1 MTQVTDLVE
10 PRRTSGWTPVLTGLD
25 TLRQFL
31 LPLVV
36 VLAFNAGDVM
46 QSAIS
51 AGGLIIVFTGSRVV
65 YWLRQRW
72 WVEGDRLRVRS
83 GLFQIDDRTIPV
95 DRIQRID
102 RNQTL
107 LSRFLDLFELKAET
121 AGGSGSELSLRYLSA
136 AEADA
141 LERWLEERR
150 QGDLAV
156 RQNAEGEEL
165 LTATPFRD
173 LIIGGATSNRIG
185 ALAVLVGTAFQM
197 FDDATSNTYEI
208 IERWFPAIAEPFSS
222 GADAIVAGALIVLLA
237 LVVGWIASI
246 ATTVLRFF
254 EFRLVLNGDELRR
267 SHGLL
272 SRFQASSPLHRIQA
286 ARIEQPLLRRLL
298 GYSSVIAETA
308 GSPGGDSGGSGMLTP
323 IAPNGP
329 ALALVARV
337 LGPEETEITSLQPV
351 SRLTIRRGQIRALIV
366 LSIPTAAIVFLASG
380 AVAWVGAPIV
390 AVAIA
395 VWYSRARYRALGY
408 RVSDGHVV
416 TREGVLTRR
425 WWSVPLPKVQTVAVR
440 RSPFQRRLG
449 LATVSVDTAGGRAA
463 IRIVDLPEDLADQIG
478 KLLIDKS
485 TTSYNPD
492 AV

>member
-1 MTQVTDLVE
+1 MNDLGE
-10 PRRTSGWTPVLTGLD
+10 PRRTSGWTPLLTAFDL
-25 TLRQFL
+25 LRQFI

-36 VLAFNAGDVM
+36 VIAFNAGDIA

-51 AGGLIIVFTGSRVV
+51 AGGLIAVLSASRLVS
-65 YWLRQRW
+65 WLRQRW

-83 GLFQIDDRTIPV
+83 GLLQIDDRTIPV

-107 LSRFLDLFELKAET
+107 ASRFLGLYELKAET

-136 AEADA
+136 VEADA

-150 QGDLAV
+150 HGDLGEQQIEKV
-156 RQNAEGEEL
+156 EEL
-165 LTATPFRD
+165 LTSTPFMD

-185 ALAVLVGTAFQM
+185 ALAVLVGTAFQL
-197 FDDATSNTYEI
+197 FDDATADTYEI

-222 GADAIVAGALIVLLA
+222 GSGAIVAGAVIVLLA

-254 EFRLVLNGDELRR
+254 EFRLVLTDDELRR

-272 SRFQASSPLHRIQA
+272 SRFQASSPLNRIQA
-286 ARIEQPLLRRLL
+286 VRIEQPLLRRVF

-308 GSPGGDSGGSGMLTP
+308 GSPGGEGGGSGMLTP

-329 ALALVARV
+329 ALALTARV
-337 LGPEETEITSLQPV
+337 LGPAEADIVSLQSV
-351 SRLTIRRGQIRALIV
+351 SRLTIRRGSIRALLV
-366 LSIPTAAIVFLASG
+366 LSLPVAAVVFLTVDSG
-380 AVAWVGAPIV
+380 PVAWLGAPLL
-390 AVAIA
+390 AVIGAL
-395 VWYSRARYRALGY
+395 WYARARYRALGY
-408 RVSDGHVV
+408 RVSEGHVV

-425 WWSVPLPKVQTVAVR
+425 WWSVPLPKVQTVAIR

-449 LATVSVDTAGGRAA
+449 LATVSIDTAGGSAQ
-463 IRIVDLPEDLADQIG
+463 IRIIDLPGDLADEIG
-478 KLLIDKS
+478 MRLIAKS
-485 TTSYNPD
+485 TASYNVD

>member
-1 MTQVTDLVE
+1 MTDLSE
-10 PRRTSGWTPVLTGLD
+10 PRRTSGWTPVLTALD
-25 TLRQFL
+25 LLRQFI

-36 VLAFNAGDVM
+36 VIAFNAGDVA

-51 AGGLIIVFTGSRVV
+51 AAGLIGVFTASRLVS
-65 YWLRQRW
+65 WLRQRW
-72 WVEGDRLRVRS
+72 WVEGERLRVRS
-83 GLFQIDDRTIPV
+83 GLLQIDDRTIPV

-107 LSRFLDLFELKAET
+107 ASRFLGLYELRAET

-136 AEADA
+136 IEADA
-141 LERWLEERR
+141 LERWLDERR
-150 QGDLAV
+150 LGDMHDQRV
-156 RQNAEGEEL
+156 EKTEEL
-165 LTATPFRD
+165 LTSTPFRD

-185 ALAVLVGTAFQM
+185 ALAVLVGTAFQL
-197 FDDATSNTYEI
+197 FDDATSDTYEI

-222 GADAIVAGALIVLLA
+222 SSGAIVAGAVIVLLA
-237 LVVGWIASI
+237 LIVGWIASI

-254 EFRLVLNGDELRR
+254 EFRLVLTDDELRR

-272 SRFQASSPLHRIQA
+272 SRFQASSPLNRIQA
-286 ARIEQPLLRRLL
+286 VRIEQPLLRRLV
-298 GYSSVIAETA
+298 GYSSVVAETA

-323 IAPNGP
+323 IAPNAP
-329 ALALVARV
+329 ALALTARV
-337 LGPEETEITSLQPV
+337 LGPEEAEIVALEPV
-351 SRLTIRRGQIRALIV
+351 SRLTIRRGFIRASMV
-366 LSIPTAAIVFLASG
+366 VAIPVAGIVFLAADSG
-380 AVAWVGAPIV
+380 PVAWFMPPLIGVV
-390 AVAIA
+390 AAL
-395 VWYSRARYRALGY
+395 WYARARYRALGY

-449 LATVSVDTAGGRAA
+449 LATVSIDTAGGSAP
-463 IRIVDLPEDLADQIG
+463 IRIIDLPGDLAAEIG
-478 KLLIDKS
+478 MKLIEKS
-485 TTSYNPD
+485 TASYNAD

>member
-1 MTQVTDLVE
+1 LTDLAE
-10 PRRTSGWTPVLTGLD
+10 PRRTNGWTPVLTALD
-25 TLRQFL
+25 LLRQFI

-36 VLAFNAGDVM
+36 VVAFNAGNM
-46 QSAIS
+46 AQSAIS
-51 AGGLIIVFTGSRVV
+51 AGGLITLFTASRIVS
-65 YWLRQRW
+65 WLRQRW

-83 GLFQIDDRTIPV
+83 GLLQIDDRTIPV

-107 LSRFLDLFELKAET
+107 GSRFLGLYELRAET
-121 AGGSGSELSLRYLSA
+121 AGGSGSELSLRYLSGV
-136 AEADA
+136 EADA
-141 LERWLEERR
+141 LEGWLDEQRHGVLHDQQFEK
-150 QGDLAV
+150 V
-156 RQNAEGEEL
+156 EEL

-185 ALAVLVGTAFQM
+185 ALAVLVGTAFQL
-197 FDDATSNTYEI
+197 FDDATANTYEI
-208 IERWFPAIAEPFSS
+208 IERWFPAITEPFSS
-222 GADAIVAGALIVLLA
+222 RSGVIVAGAVIVVLA

-254 EFRLVLNGDELRR
+254 EFQLVLTDDELRR

-286 ARIEQPLLRRLL
+286 VRIEQPLLRRVF
-298 GYSSVIAETA
+298 GYSSVVAETA
-308 GSPGGDSGGSGMLTP
+308 GSPGGDGGGSGMLTP

-329 ALALVARV
+329 ALALTARV
-337 LGPEETEITSLQPV
+337 LGPEEAEIVSLHPV
-351 SRLTIRRGQIRALIV
+351 SRLTIRRGFIRALLL
-366 LSIPTAAIVFLASG
+366 LSIPVAGAVFLAVDSG
-380 AVAWVGAPIV
+380 PIGWFGPPLV
-390 AVAIA
+390 AVLVAM
-395 VWYSRARYRALGY
+395 WYSRARYRALGY

-449 LATVSVDTAGGRAA
+449 LATVSVDTAGGSAP
-463 IRIVDLPEDLADQIG
+463 IRIVDLPGDLADQIG
-478 KLLIDKS
+478 MRLIERS
-485 TTSYNPD
+485 TASYNAD

>member
-1 MTQVTDLVE
+1 MNDLGE
-10 PRRTSGWTPVLTGLD
+10 PRRTSGWTPLLTALD
-25 TLRQFL
+25 LLRQFI

-36 VLAFNAGDVM
+36 VIAFNAGDIS

-51 AGGLIIVFTGSRVV
+51 AGGLIVVFTASRLVS
-65 YWLRQRW
+65 WLRQQW

-83 GLFQIDDRTIPV
+83 GLLQIDDRTIPV

-107 LSRFLDLFELKAET
+107 VSRFLGLYELKAET

-136 AEADA
+136 IEADA

-150 QGDLAV
+150 HGVLGEHH
-156 RQNAEGEEL
+156 AEKVEEL
-165 LTATPFRD
+165 LTSTPFRD

-185 ALAVLVGTAFQM
+185 ALAVLVGTAFQL
-197 FDDATSNTYEI
+197 FDDATADTYEI
-208 IERWFPAIAEPFSS
+208 IERWFPEMAEPFSS
-222 GADAIVAGALIVLLA
+222 GSGAIAAGALIVLLA

-254 EFRLVLNGDELRR
+254 EFRLVLTDDELRR

-286 ARIEQPLLRRLL
+286 VRIEQPLLRRVF

-308 GSPGGDSGGSGMLTP
+308 GSPGGDTGGSGMLTP

-329 ALALVARV
+329 ALALTARV
-337 LGPEETEITSLQPV
+337 LGPEEAEIVSLQKV
-351 SRLTIRRGQIRALIV
+351 SPLTIRRGFMRALTLVSIPAAGIV
-366 LSIPTAAIVFLASG
+366 LLTLDSG
-380 AVAWVGAPIV
+380 PVAWLGPPIV
-390 AVAIA
+390 AVIA
-395 VWYSRARYRALGY
+395 ARWYARARYRAIGY

-449 LATVSVDTAGGRAA
+449 LATVSIDTAGGSAS
-463 IRIVDLPEDLADQIG
+463 IRIVDLTADLADEIG
-478 KLLIDKS
+478 MRLIEKS
-485 TTSYNPD
+485 TASYNVD

>member
-1 MTQVTDLVE
+1 MMDLTE

-36 VLAFNAGDVM
+36 VLAFNAGDVR
-46 QSAIS
+46 QSAVS
-51 AGGLIIVFTGSRVV
+51 AGILIALFTGSRIVS
-65 YWLRQRW
+65 WLRQRW

-83 GLFQIDDRTIPV
+83 GLLQIDDRTIPV

-107 LSRFLDLFELKAET
+107 VSRFLDLFELKAET

-150 QGDLAV
+150 HDDLD
-156 RQNAEGEEL
+156 AEQLARSEEV
-165 LTATPFRD
+165 LTATPLRD
-173 LIIGGATSNRIG
+173 LMIGGATSNRIG
-185 ALAVLVGTAFQM
+185 ALAVLVGTAFQLL
-197 FDDATSNTYEI
+197 DDATSNTYEI
-208 IERWFPAIAEPFSS
+208 LERWFPAIAEPFSS
-222 GADAIVAGALIVLLA
+222 GSGAIVAGALILLLA
-237 LVVGWIASI
+237 LVVGWVASI

-254 EFRLVLNGDELRR
+254 EFRLVLQGEELRR

-286 ARIEQPLLRRLL
+286 VRIEQPLLRRLI
-298 GYSSVIAETA
+298 GYSSVVAETA

-329 ALALVARV
+329 ALALAARV
-337 LGPEETEITSLQPV
+337 LGPEATEILSLEPV
-351 SRLTIRRGQIRALIV
+351 SRLTIRRGLIRTLV
-366 LSIPTAAIVFLASG
+366 LLSFPAAAIVFVAADSG
-380 AVAWVGAPIV
+380 PIAWVGPPAIAA
-390 AVAIA
+390 AVA
-395 VWYSRARYRALGY
+395 VWYARARYRALGY
-408 RVSDGHVV
+408 RVSEGHVV

-449 LATVSVDTAGGRAA
+449 LATVSVDTAGGRSP
-463 IRIVDLPEDLADQIG
+463 IRIVDLPESLANEIG
-478 KLLIDKS
+478 RALIERS
-485 TTSYNPD
+485 TASYNPD

>member
-1 MTQVTDLVE
+1 LTDLSE
-10 PRRTSGWTPVLTGLD
+10 PRRTSGWTPVLTALD
-25 TLRQFL
+25 LLRQFI

-36 VLAFNAGDVM
+36 VIAFNAGDIM

-51 AGGLIIVFTGSRVV
+51 AGGLIIVFTGSRLVS
-65 YWLRQRW
+65 WLRQRW
-72 WVEGDRLRVRS
+72 WVEDDRLRVRS
-83 GLFQIDDRTIPV
+83 GLLQIDDRTIPV

-107 LSRFLDLFELKAET
+107 VSRFLGLYELKAET
-121 AGGSGSELSLRYLSA
+121 AGGSGSELSLRYLSGV
-136 AEADA
+136 EADA

-150 QGDLAV
+150 LADLGDQQV
-156 RQNAEGEEL
+156 ERVEEL
-165 LTATPFRD
+165 LTETPFRD

-185 ALAVLVGTAFQM
+185 ALAVLVGTAFQL
-197 FDDATSNTYEI
+197 FDDATSDTYAI

-222 GADAIVAGALIVLLA
+222 GSRAIAAGAVIVLLA
-237 LVVGWIASI
+237 LVVGWVASI

-254 EFRLVLNGDELRR
+254 EFRLVLTDDELRR

-286 ARIEQPLLRRLL
+286 VRIEQPLLRRVF

-308 GSPGGDSGGSGMLTP
+308 GSPGGDGGGSGMLTP

-329 ALALVARV
+329 ALALTARV

-351 SRLTIRRGQIRALIV
+351 SRLTIRRGFIRALML
-366 LSIPTAAIVFLASG
+366 LSLPVAGIVFLAVDSG
-380 AVAWVGAPIV
+380 PAAWLGPPLLGV
-390 AVAIA
+390 IA
-395 VWYSRARYRALGY
+395 ALWYSRARFRALGY
-408 RVSDGHVV
+408 RVSDGHIV

-425 WWSVPLPKVQTVAVR
+425 WWSVPLPKVQTIAVR

-449 LATVSVDTAGGRAA
+449 LATVSVDTAGGSAP
-463 IRIVDLPEDLADQIG
+463 IRIVDLPGDLADEIG
-478 KLLIDKS
+478 MRLIEKS
-485 TTSYNPD
+485 TASYNAD